1 MNKIVFDIPRE
12 TAKSLERSLYEIANS
27 KKRIAFLIEESGNDV
42 NILNSEVFIRELSR
56 YYDAYLECGV
66 ILGMLK
72 NSLLQDK
79 TDLLMSGFNW
89 QIDSENALFTVFE
102 K

>member
-1 MNKIVFDIPRE
+1 MNKMVFDIPRE
-12 TAKSLERSLYEIANS
+12 TAKALERSLYEIANS
-27 KKRIAFLIEESGNDV
+27 KKRLAFLIEESGDDAD
-42 NILNSEVFIRELSR
+42 ILNSKVFIRELTR

-66 ILGMLK
+66 IVGMLR

-79 TDLLMSGFNW
+79 TGLLMEGFHW